1 MDARWTTMASYSG
14 GLRKGEDPC
23 GTQGSSFV
31 AGAGFEPATYHWS
44 AERSEARRRPHF
56 EAEQDSKK
64 ADMSIG
70 L

>member
-1 MDARWTTMASYSG
+1 M
-14 GLRKGEDPC
+14 LRQRSADPRPC
-23 GTQGSSFV
+23 SVGFV
-31 AGAGFEPATYHWS
+31 AGAGFEPATYHLG

-64 ADMSIG
+64 ADMSVG